1 MMTSKR
7 IRKFEEETDTSIEDL
22 KEDIVVFEETL
33 VKLDTDFIK
42 GLIHSLELLDP
53 KQTFFYDEIK
63 DLYTLAAILEKL
75 EFNRNNYIINV
86 IEKDFK
92 GAEEDDTDLY
102 RE

>member
-1 MMTSKR
+1 MTSKR
-7 IRKFEEETDTSIEDL
+7 IKKFEEETETSIEDL
-22 KEDIVVFEETL
+22 KEDIVIFEKAL

-53 KQTFFYDEIK
+53 KQSFFYDEIK
-63 DLYTLAAILEKL
+63 DLYTLAEILERL

-92 GAEEDDTDLY
+92 AAAEDDDN
-102 RE
+102 